1 MKTEYAV
8 TGGQKKNEMR
18 KIILLFMFMLM
29 IGCSSVQ
36 YKSDYNYTADQ
47 LDQQA
52 EKETDPVKKELNKRA
67 AMQLRAADKIQ
78 EQNSKLQ
85 QQVISKSEK
94 AGAGNLVYW
103 ILGVASLGI
112 TAYIIAKIKSML

>member
-1 MKTEYAV
+1 MKKFIHV
-8 TGGQKKNEMR
+8 
-18 KIILLFMFMLM
+18 ILICLILSVFYT
-29 IGCSSVQ
+29 GCSSVQ
-36 YKSDYNYTADQ
+36 YKSDYDYTADQ

-67 AMQLRAADKIQ
+67 AMQLRTADKTQ

-85 QQVISKSEK
+85 EQVISKSEK
-94 AGAGNLVYW
+94 AGAGNFSYW
-103 ILGVASLGI
+103 LLGVCGLGI

>member
-1 MKTEYAV
+1 
-8 TGGQKKNEMR
+8 
-18 KIILLFMFMLM
+18 MFMLM
-29 IGCSSVQ
+29 IGCSTTQ
-36 YKSDYNYTADQ
+36 YKSDYDYTADQ
-47 LDQQA
+47 LDRQA

-85 QQVISKSEK
+85 EQVISKSEK

-103 ILGVASLGI
+103 ILGVCSLGI
-112 TAYIIAKIKSML
+112 IAYIIAKIKSML